1 MLQLRLVRLLLL
13 PYDLHLK
20 RLQLLLLLLHLL
32 LWQRKLL
39 NKLLLLLHILLL
51 LRLNLPRTSNFNSV
65 VVVSVRHALN
75 NITWHIVSV
84 LVLI

>member
-20 RLQLLLLLLHLL
+20 RRQLLLLLLHLL

-39 NKLLLLLHILLL
+39 NKLLLLLHKL
-51 LRLNLPRTSNFNSV
+51 LRLNLPCTSNFNSV

-75 NITWHIVSV
+75 NITWHILSV
-84 LVLI
+84 LVII